1 MVKLFTGNGAFNMSY
16 ALTNKELKQVGEE
29 ALQTLLEKLGQ
40 DKEAVVSVRLDTGLL
55 KALEAQAKTWG
66 LKSTGSA
73 MRTILSFYFLPA
85 VYQLEWK
92 DKQAKDFKKALHQ
105 QNELSSEKLRM
116 NYFLKALFEYMNF
129 LEQTKQASME
139 TLKFV
144 QETEEQLNNTIAEMQ
159 VKIQQALKE
168 MEQEQK

>member
-1 MVKLFTGNGAFNMSY
+1 MTIAMKRSILEQA
-16 ALTNKELKQVGEE
+16 GEE
-29 ALQTLLEKLGQ
+29 TMNALLEKLEK
-40 DKEAVVSVRLDTGLL
+40 DKEYVLSVRLDKGLV
-55 KALEAQAKTWG
+55 KALEAQSGVWG
-66 LKSTGSA
+66 SKNLSSTV
-73 MRTILSFYFLPA
+73 RNILSFYFLPA

>member
-1 MVKLFTGNGAFNMSY
+1 VNGAFNMSY

-73 MRTILSFYFLPA
+73 MRTILSFYFLPD

-92 DKQAKDFKKALHQ
+92 DKDFGKLLQ
-105 QNELSSEKLRM
+105 GSEEYSTDRIRA
-116 NYFLKALFEYMNF
+116 NYFLKALVEYMSF
-129 LEQTKQASME
+129 LEQTKQANSE
-139 TLKFV
+139 TLSFV
-144 QETEEQLNNTIAEMQ
+144 EETQKNLNAIIEEMTGKMQKAIQGMESRQGAE
-159 VKIQQALKE
+159 
-168 MEQEQK
+168 

>member
-1 MVKLFTGNGAFNMSY
+1 MNLT
-16 ALTNKELKQVGEE
+16 LTNKMMKQAGEE
-29 ALQTLLEKLGQ
+29 TMKTLLEELGH
-40 DKEAVVSVRLDTGLL
+40 DKEFVLSVRLDKGLGR
-55 KALEAQAKTWG
+55 ALEEQAKVWG
-66 LKSTGSA
+66 MKNTSTA
-73 MRTILSFYFLPA
+73 VRTILSFYFLPA